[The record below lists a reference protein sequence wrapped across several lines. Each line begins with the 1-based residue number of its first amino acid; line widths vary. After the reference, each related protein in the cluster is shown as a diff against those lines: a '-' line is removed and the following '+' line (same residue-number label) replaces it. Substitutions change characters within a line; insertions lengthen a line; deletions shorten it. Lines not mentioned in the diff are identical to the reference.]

1 MTTTLPAAYEES
13 FSAVPAPIKMV
24 RFSPSGR
31 FMATGDTEL
40 QVKIWDG
47 DQLVAAID
55 PHSHDEKIRPTE
67 NIRGLEFSVD
77 EKLLFVAA
85 SDTVNAYSC
94 ETSELIWYHR
104 PPRFFGF
111 LIVSPQALAVSPNG
125 TLAASFD
132 YGSIA
137 TFTPGGEVQWRK
149 SENYAPRRIA
159 FSPKG
164 KALVGVDAFNLCVW
178 NAENGERVHRWR
190 LENKVFTMAASLTEP
205 LIVTRELHT
214 LTIYDIDQFQR
225 ICQLPSGR
233 GLPCLAMSPV
243 DRLLASGEKTRIRL
257 INLECQGVRD
267 IDVSES
273 SVLSLAFSADG
284 KRIVAGCAD
293 GQVRSWDV

>member
-1 MTTTLPAAYEES
+1 
-13 FSAVPAPIKMV
+13 
-24 RFSPSGR
+24 
-31 FMATGDTEL
+31 
-40 QVKIWDG
+40 
-47 DQLVAAID
+47 
-55 PHSHDEKIRPTE
+55 
-67 NIRGLEFSVD
+67 
-77 EKLLFVAA
+77 
-85 SDTVNAYSC
+85 
-94 ETSELIWYHR
+94 
-104 PPRFFGF
+104 
-111 LIVSPQALAVSPNG
+111 
-125 TLAASFD
+125 
-132 YGSIA
+132 
-137 TFTPGGEVQWRK
+137 
-149 SENYAPRRIA
+149 
-159 FSPKG
+159 
-164 KALVGVDAFNLCVW
+164 LVGVDAFNLCVW

-190 LENKVFTMAASLTEP
+190 LDNKVFTMAASLTEP

-284 KRIVAGCAD
+284 RRIVAGCAD